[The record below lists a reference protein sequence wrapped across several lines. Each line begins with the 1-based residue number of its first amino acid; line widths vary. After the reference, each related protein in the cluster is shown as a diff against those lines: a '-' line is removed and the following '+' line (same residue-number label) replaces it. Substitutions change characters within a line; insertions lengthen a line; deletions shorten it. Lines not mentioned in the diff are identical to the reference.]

1 MCVGREITLMDS
13 LQATL
18 KYFGL
23 ECSFSVYGDGF
34 RED

>member
-1 MCVGREITLMDS
+1 MLMGS

-23 ECSFSVYGDGF
+23 ECSFSVYGDGL